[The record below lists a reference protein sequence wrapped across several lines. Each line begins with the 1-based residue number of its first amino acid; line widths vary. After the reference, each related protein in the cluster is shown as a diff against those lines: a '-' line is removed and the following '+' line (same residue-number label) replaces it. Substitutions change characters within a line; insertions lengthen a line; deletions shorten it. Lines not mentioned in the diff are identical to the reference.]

1 MPTSTPPFLG
11 WRLSDPARIAAF
23 SACGPIRE
31 GAPRITGARGS
42 LDGPPDTF
50 PPSAAWFAAKPER
63 MALHREAIAK
73 AKADSCGFADALRAV
88 LARRLAL
95 GAGDP
100 KDPKDPKD
108 AETEAAIASM
118 LRGAGGPQ
126 DAPAQDAIAT
136 PAQPPAPLRRYYE
149 GFRAPQP
156 ARQALE
162 AERDQAVAAMLR
174 GARGD
179 EPDQCS

>member
-1 MPTSTPPFLG
+1 MPASTPPFPG

-23 SACGPIRE
+23 SACGTIRE
-31 GAPRITGARGS
+31 GSPRITGACGS

-63 MALHREAIAK
+63 MALHREATAK
-73 AKADSCGFADALRAV
+73 AKADSCGFANALRAV

-95 GAGDP
+95 GVGDP

-118 LRGAGGPQ
+118 LRGAGGAQDTSIQ
-126 DAPAQDAIAT
+126 DAVTT
-136 PAQPPAPLRRYYE
+136 PAQPPAPLRRYSE

-156 ARQALE
+156 APRAFDT
-162 AERDQAVAAMLR
+162 ERDQAVDAMLR

-179 EPDQCS
+179 EPGR